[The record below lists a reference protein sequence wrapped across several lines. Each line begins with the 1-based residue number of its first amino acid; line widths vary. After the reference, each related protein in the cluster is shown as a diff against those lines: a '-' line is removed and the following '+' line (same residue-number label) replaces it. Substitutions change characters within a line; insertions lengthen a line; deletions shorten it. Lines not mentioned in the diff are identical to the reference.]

1 MEKFIKGRWFPLL
14 VAILIVAVVAF
25 FMAKFGWRIIYATE
39 LENNWEAI
47 SAVAAWAGV
56 IASFGA
62 IMVAIWI
69 PKRIAD
75 QQNKIALFEK
85 RYAVYEL
92 YNQCKAFSLLLERAQ
107 SSDRVVRFFYDAFI
121 GKKRGLTMKEWS
133 EVGSIYADVCQ
144 GLSEGTFLFD
154 SKVGNHM
161 QKVSDTISDILF
173 ACIAASGNTSWKES
187 SIELSH
193 LLTDTTYR
201 EISDSIKRDLNLI

>member
-1 MEKFIKGRWFPLL
+1 MKNFIKGRWFPLT
-14 VAILIVAVVAF
+14 VAILIIAAMVLV
-25 FMAKFGWRIIYATE
+25 MTLFGWRFTYASE
-39 LENNWEAI
+39 LENSWEAI
-47 SAVAAWAGV
+47 SAVAAWVGA

-85 RYAVYEL
+85 RYSVYKL
-92 YNQCKAFSLLLERAQ
+92 YNQCKTFSLLLEKAQ

-121 GKKRGLTMKEWS
+121 GKKRGLTMTEWA

-144 GLSEGTFLFD
+144 GLSEGAFLFD
-154 SKVGNHM
+154 SKVANHM

-173 ACIAASGNTSWKES
+173 ACIDASGNTSWKEG

-193 LLTDTTYR
+193 LLKDTTYR